1 LSGQSFGFWAPVMV
15 PAALALMVS
24 GERLV
29 VIDMAFFEFPVI
41 CNKLELK
48 FYFG

>member
-1 LSGQSFGFWAPVMV
+1 
-15 PAALALMVS
+15 
-24 GERLV
+24 LV